1 MLKIR
6 LQRVGRRHDPKF
18 RVIVTDV
25 RRGPKS
31 SNFLEILG
39 SYDAKMGNIALKDER
54 IKYWIGEGAQ
64 VSDTVHNF
72 LISKGVIE
80 GKKVNALP
88 KKVAIKK
95 EVVEEPA
102 PTPAPAAA
110 PVATPEPVVETPAV
124 EEVVPEAA
132 PVVEEAP
139 VAEAEVKEE
148 APAEV
153 PAE

>member
-39 SYDAKMGNIALKDER
+39 SYDAKVGNIALKDER
-54 IKYWIGEGAQ
+54 IKHWISQGAQ

-72 LISKGVIE
+72 LVSKGVIE

-95 EVVEEPA
+95 EVVEEP
-102 PTPAPAAA
+102 TPAPVAA
-110 PVATPEPVVETPAV
+110 PVATPEPVVETPAA
-124 EEVVPEAA
+124 EEVVETE
-132 PVVEEAP
+132 PVV
-139 VAEAEVKEE
+139 EE